1 MAIIENVRNG
11 MKHKLCRVESCVEA
25 AANIF
30 LMRFASPEIAA
41 FAKPGQFINVLAA
54 AVGEAPLLRRP
65 FSISRID
72 GDIIEL
78 LFNVVGTGTD
88 LLSRKQTGDII
99 DVIGPLGRNF
109 GTDADYDTAIIA
121 AGGIGTAPFPFLTE
135 DLRRRNKEIVTF
147 AGFRNSGQIYTEHL
161 VNIHLATDDG
171 SKGFQ
176 GTVVQ
181 MLESFLEQTN
191 PGRPKIFACG
201 PTPMLKALAELA
213 DKKNI
218 SCEVSLEE
226 HMACGI
232 GICQGC
238 PVERKNDSS
247 KYALVCKDGP
257 IFFTT
262 EIKF

>member
-1 MAIIENVRNG
+1 MENVRIG
-11 MKHKLCRVESCVEA
+11 MKHKLCRVKSCTEA
-25 AANIF
+25 AANTF
-30 LMRFASPEIAA
+30 LMRFVSPEIAA
-41 FAKPGQFINVLAA
+41 SAKPGQFVNVLAA
-54 AVGEAPLLRRP
+54 GAGETPLLRRP

-72 GDIIEL
+72 DDIIEL
-78 LFNVVGTGTD
+78 LFNVVGTGTS
-88 LLSRKQTGDII
+88 LLSRKQSGDTI

-135 DLRRRNKEIVTF
+135 DLKKRNKKIVTF
-147 AGFRNSGQIYTEHL
+147 AGFRNSEQIYTEHL
-161 VNIHLATDDG
+161 ENIHLATDDG
-171 SKGFQ
+171 SKGFH
-176 GTVVQ
+176 GTIVQ
-181 MLESFLEQTN
+181 MLGSFLDKTN
-191 PGRPKIFACG
+191 FSRSKIFACG
-201 PTPMLKALAELA
+201 PTAMLRAMAELA
-213 DKKNI
+213 DKKGI

-238 PVERKNDSS
+238 PVERKNDSD

-257 IFFTT
+257 IFLTT